1 MKKTTASAAAPKV
14 HVTELQRRTLDARKR
29 AEAAKKQARDA
40 KQRAR
45 EARRLFKE
53 AKRVARK
60 AREEL
65 ATFSKKLKKLMSDKL
80 RGRGAKDTDKA
91 ADAGKPVKKKPLA
104 SKRDKARTPAAAK
117 TVAKQAAA
125 NKVAPKKAR
134 PKVAVKSAPK
144 PQPKPVASK
153 RRPATKAKRSRKAKD
168 AVANQVAASP
178 SDESSSD
185 AGSQQ
190 RAEES
195 TT

>member
-1 MKKTTASAAAPKV
+1 MKRTTASAAPKV

-65 ATFSKKLKKLMSDKL
+65 AAFSKKLKKLMSDKL
-80 RGRGAKDTDKA
+80 RGRTAKDTDKGA
-91 ADAGKPVKKKPLA
+91 EATQSVKKRAPLA
-104 SKRDKARTPAAAK
+104 SKRAKDRARASA
-117 TVAKQAAA
+117 
-125 NKVAPKKAR
+125 
-134 PKVAVKSAPK
+134 AVKSAPK
-144 PQPKPVASK
+144 KVQSRVAAKSQPKPAVASK
-153 RRPATKAKRSRKAKD
+153 RPARKAKSSRRTKD
-168 AVANQVAASP
+168 AVADQVVAAPP

-190 RAEES
+190 RTEES
-195 TT
+195 TS

>member
-1 MKKTTASAAAPKV
+1 MKKTTASAAPKV

-65 ATFSKKLKKLMSDKL
+65 AAFSKRLKKLMSDKL
-80 RGRGAKDTDKA
+80 RSRTAKDTDKGA
-91 ADAGKPVKKKPLA
+91 ERAKSVRRKAPLA
-104 SKRDKARTPAAAK
+104 SKRVKDKTGGAPAAAK
-117 TVAKQAAA
+117 SD
-125 NKVAPKKAR
+125 PKKAKPR
-134 PKVAVKSAPK
+134 VAAKSEPK
-144 PQPKPVASK
+144 PAVTR
-153 RRPATKAKRSRKAKD
+153 RRPATKAKSSRRAKD
-168 AVANQVAASP
+168 AVADQVVAAPP
-178 SDESSSD
+178 SDEPSSD
-185 AGSQQ
+185 AGTQQ